1 MVLGVNIGKTKVVP
15 EDQAAA
21 DHEKSTRLLAPYAD
35 YLVVNV
41 SSPNTPGLRDLQ
53 AVDKLRA
60 AAGRGAA
67 RRRRRDR
74 AAGRRVPLL
83 VKIAPDLADDDVLA
97 VADLAVAEGLDGIVA
112 TNTTI
117 GREGLTTPAA
127 DVERAGAGGLS
138 GAPLTARAEAVTR
151 LLRDRVGPDLTLIG
165 VGGIATPEDAVRRV
179 RAGATLVQ
187 AYTGFVYGGPT
198 WPARVQRALALE
210 TGDGRTGQL
219 MDPFG
224 TRLQAAMA
232 AHGPVCAGV
241 DPHASLLAAWGLDD
255 DAEGVRRFSQ
265 ACVEAW
271 AGEVALVKPQSAFYE
286 RHGSR
291 GIAAL
296 EEMVAAFREAGTLVL
311 LDVKRGDIGSTA
323 QAYAEAY
330 LDPAAP
336 LAVDAITASPY
347 LGIGSLDPMVD
358 LARAHGAGLF
368 VLALTSNPEAP
379 QVQLARTTVG
389 PTAGSTVAETV
400 LAALAELNRRTQ
412 ATARLP
418 GRPGR
423 RATGAAPG
431 LGSFGAVVG
440 ATVTP
445 SPELTAALDF
455 GGPVSCPGSAPRAAP
470 SRRCA
475 RWPATPGS
483 GCCPSISRELLGAGP
498 DPRALRDAARA
509 LERAVRDG
517 APWLSPS

>member
-1 MVLGVNIGKTKVVP
+1 M
-15 EDQAAA
+15 
-21 DHEKSTRLLAPYAD
+21 
-35 YLVVNV
+35 
-41 SSPNTPGLRDLQ
+41 
-53 AVDKLRA
+53 
-60 AAGRGAA
+60 
-67 RRRRRDR
+67 
-74 AAGRRVPLL
+74 
-83 VKIAPDLADDDVLA
+83 
-97 VADLAVAEGLDGIVA
+97 
-112 TNTTI
+112 
-117 GREGLTTPAA
+117 
-127 DVERAGAGGLS
+127 
-138 GAPLTARAEAVTR
+138 
-151 LLRDRVGPDLTLIG
+151 
-165 VGGIATPEDAVRRV
+165 
-179 RAGATLVQ
+179 Q

-296 EEMVAAFREAGTLVL
+296 EEMVAAFREAGTPVL

-389 PTAGSTVAETV
+389 PTAGTHASPRPSWGRWTSSTG
-400 LAALAELNRRTQ
+400 RMQ
-412 ATARLP
+412 ATCSRPSADGGGADRGDQRRWQASGLLRGRGRRDRGAEPGADRGAGLRRPRAHARCR
-418 GRPGR
+418 RPGR
-423 RATGAAPG
+423 DRRGGAGTGRRRPAAG
-431 LGSFGAVVG
+431 
-440 ATVTP
+440 
-445 SPELTAALDF
+445 AALDQ
-455 GGPVSCPGSAPRAAP
+455 P
-470 SRRCA
+470 
-475 RWPATPGS
+475 
-483 GCCPSISRELLGAGP
+483 
-498 DPRALRDAARA
+498 
-509 LERAVRDG
+509 
-517 APWLSPS
+517 